1 MEEGK
6 EHHGIHLVRGLCL
19 FPTGKQGEYQR
30 IGRMDFRRGEAK
42 LFKDGL
48 EVQRGKAEQVGV
60 KAHPPTQSLEIYE
73 AGQLGVFTII

>member
-1 MEEGK
+1 
-6 EHHGIHLVRGLCL
+6 
-19 FPTGKQGEYQR
+19 
-30 IGRMDFRRGEAK
+30 MDFRRGEAK